1 MDANATDL
9 CEPLGGMAP
18 EEIGDAGL
26 LEKLQMLQCPDVLA
40 HGGPQP
46 ICHTAGGRCLQ
57 CSPMAE
63 AIYPSSPGEGKE
75 TLCEQWI
82 VSGGDC
88 LGRRKFSCIGLLPEE
103 LVS

>member
-1 MDANATDL
+1 
-9 CEPLGGMAP
+9 
-18 EEIGDAGL
+18 
-26 LEKLQMLQCPDVLA
+26 MLQCPDVLV

-63 AIYPSSPGEGKE
+63 AIYPSSPGEGEEVLGKHR
-75 TLCEQWI
+75 I

-88 LGRRKFSCIGLLPEE
+88 LGLREFGGIGLLPGE
-103 LVS
+103 LDRREKV